1 MLTSAR
7 QKAVQRSESLQPQ
20 DEHSTPEKIL
30 QVASKLLSEKGYSNA
45 SIRDVCREVG
55 TTAPMI
61 YYHFGSKR
69 NLFDA
74 AARSMITMKGF
85 IAKLQSE
92 MVTSSPKK
100 DLELLVKV
108 YLSSFPRSA
117 FDHGLYLR
125 ESASL
130 DKQSARM
137 ISEDLDTIHS
147 LTTSVI
153 QKCIERSEFR
163 VTDASLAADCLL
175 GMLNRAVFQRIH
187 FSKPFNS
194 EAYAKF
200 VTDLFFRAM
209 Q

>member
-1 MLTSAR
+1 MLTSVR
-7 QKAVQRSESLQPQ
+7 QKSVRRSESLQPQ

-30 QVASKLLSEKGYSNA
+30 QVASRLLAERGYSNV
-45 SIRDVCREVG
+45 SIRDVCREAK
-55 TTAPMI
+55 TTAPVI

-74 AARSMITMKGF
+74 AARSKITMKGF
-85 IAKLQSE
+85 ITKLQSE
-92 MVTSSPKK
+92 MAARSPKK
-100 DLELLVKV
+100 SLESLIEV
-108 YLSSFPRSA
+108 YLSSFPESA

-130 DKQSARM
+130 DKQSVRI

-147 LTTSVI
+147 LTQSTI
-153 QKCIERSEFR
+153 QRCIERGGFR
-163 VTDASLAADCLL
+163 AMDASLAADCLL

-187 FSKPFNS
+187 FSKPFDG

-200 VTDLFFRAM
+200 VTDFFFRAM
-209 Q
+209 K